1 MIDRRTIFPS
11 IVDSRSR
18 HLSSSK
24 KRTRPRFELPS
35 PPIVFTDRGP
45 RFSKRRLKDWDAYT
59 HISTRS
65 TLTPQG
71 SVASSREV
79 CMVWEMV
86 SRSERISAKFLVPS
100 TVRNVLAASSRV
112 EWLEISRQFR
122 FYPITTKF
130 HVSTSVHDFFY
141 LARSVH
147 RASEIVFLFFFF
159 SPFSIGSAGGNERSN
174 VLTS

>member
-11 IVDSRSR
+11 IVDSRSC

-24 KRTRPRFELPS
+24 SEIGHGSEPSVSANRFYRSRTGSRL
-35 PPIVFTDRGP
+35 
-45 RFSKRRLKDWDAYT
+45 RRLKDLGRVYIYIYIYT

-71 SVASSREV
+71 SVASSSEV

-122 FYPITTKF
+122 FYPITAKF
-130 HVSTSVHDFFY
+130 HVSTSVHDF
-141 LARSVH
+141 LSHARARVYIA
-147 RASEIVFLFFFF
+147 RE
-159 SPFSIGSAGGNERSN
+159 
-174 VLTS
+174 

>member
-11 IVDSRSR
+11 IVDFRSR

-35 PPIVFTDRGP
+35 PPIAFTDRG

-130 HVSTSVHDFFY
+130 HVSTSVHDFF
-141 LARSVH
+141 LS
-147 RASEIVFLFFFF
+147 RAQC
-159 SPFSIGSAGGNERSN
+159 
-174 VLTS
+174 TSRE

>member
-1 MIDRRTIFPS
+1 MIDRRTISLS
-11 IVDSRSR
+11 IDCHR
-18 HLSSSK
+18 SSSK
-24 KRTRPRFELPS
+24 ANAKSSRQLFS
-35 PPIVFTDRGP
+35 PLEHVLEASVEG
-45 RFSKRRLKDWDAYT
+45 SRRVYIHTYIHTHICT

-112 EWLEISRQFR
+112 EWLEISRQFAFTQLREISR
-122 FYPITTKF
+122 F
-130 HVSTSVHDFFY
+130 D
-141 LARSVH
+141 
-147 RASEIVFLFFFF
+147 
-159 SPFSIGSAGGNERSN
+159 ERP
-174 VLTS
+174 